1 MPSDEGNPVEK
12 TNIYLVGPMGSGK
25 TTIGQRLA
33 RQLGLAFYDCD
44 QEIEART
51 GASVNLI
58 FDIEGEAGFRE
69 RERQV
74 LAELTAQRGVL
85 LATGGG
91 TVVSAANREL
101 LGRTGI
107 VVYLRT
113 SVRQQLER
121 LRRDRSRPL
130 LQTRNKE
137 HKLKELAEQR
147 DPLYEELADLVF
159 PSRSRNIDIAV
170 TQIHEAI
177 CSFKAA
183 VERSE
188 PDTRGNHS

>member
-1 MPSDEGNPVEK
+1 MPTNGGNPVEK

-33 RQLGLAFYDCD
+33 HKLGLAFYDSD

-91 TVVSAANREL
+91 TVVSRENRDL

-159 PSRSRNIDIAV
+159 PSRSRNIDSAV
-170 TQIHEAI
+170 DQILEAI
-177 CSFKAA
+177 RAFRTQAP
-183 VERSE
+183 RSE
-188 PDTRGNHS
+188 LK

>member
-1 MPSDEGNPVEK
+1 MPVNEDFPRK
-12 TNIYLVGPMGSGK
+12 KRNIYLVGPMGSGK

-33 RQLGLAFYDCD
+33 RRLELDFYDSD
-44 QEIEART
+44 QEIESRT

-58 FDIEGEAGFRE
+58 FDVEGEAGFRE

-74 LAELTAQRGVL
+74 LAELAAQCGVL
-85 LATGGG
+85 IATGGG
-91 TVVSAANREL
+91 TVLSAANREVL
-101 LGRTGI
+101 KQTGI

-130 LQTRNKE
+130 LKSGNKE

-147 DPLYEELADLVF
+147 DPLYEEVADLVF
-159 PSRSRNIDIAV
+159 PSRSRNIDSAV
-170 TQIHEAI
+170 DQIFDAVRAFEAG
-177 CSFKAA
+177 
-183 VERSE
+183 
-188 PDTRGNHS
+188 DGNA